1 MKRRVIHDQRHLRA
15 AQGWFEL
22 GLHLEA
28 NEELENITA
37 EYRAHPPSASAA
49 ASVKMRIAA
58 FHVADIASYPF
69 PAKRP
74 GLSELCG
81 NFSPMP
87 RLNQIVP

>member
-1 MKRRVIHDQRHLRA
+1 MQSLPFEDQRYLEA

-22 GLHLEA
+22 GLQLEA
-28 NEELENITA
+28 NEELENITP
-37 EYRAHPPSASAA
+37 ENRVPPPSASAA